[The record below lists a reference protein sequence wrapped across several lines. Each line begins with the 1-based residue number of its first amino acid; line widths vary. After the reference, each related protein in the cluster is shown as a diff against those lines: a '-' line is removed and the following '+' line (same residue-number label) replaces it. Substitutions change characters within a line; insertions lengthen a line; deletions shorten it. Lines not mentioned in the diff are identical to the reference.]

1 MSKGEEQVV
10 SGALRKTMIYL
21 GLAEDDDRYAAYDD
35 FEEDEYVPA
44 VEEEREEERRAP
56 VTPIGRGQM
65 ARVVPSQ
72 SGARTTRRK
81 PSGRTSGQ
89 ARP

>member
-1 MSKGEEQVV
+1 V

-44 VEEEREEERRAP
+44 VEEDREEERRAP
-56 VTPIGRGQM
+56 VTPIQAQFSLASHLARLEDLY
-65 ARVVPSQ
+65 RVVAT
-72 SGARTTRRK
+72 GAE
-81 PSGRTSGQ
+81 
-89 ARP
+89 AR